1 MENDY
6 RNYYEKILY
15 PIQDGV
21 LKLFADA
28 RLPFHL
34 TGGTALSRF
43 YLNHRYSDD
52 LDFFVNNY
60 ENFPL
65 LRDRT
70 LQLIAESSHLG
81 LCIEKS
87 TVVLRDYSA
96 SFYLTSTNHQ
106 DDIRLKIDLVNDVEY
121 RLGQPIL
128 AGNSILVD
136 NWENILTNKISALLR
151 FAARDYADIWAIAHQ
166 YAFSWAEIME
176 AARQKDVGID
186 ATVIASIIRDMPL
199 NELEKVKWV
208 QRPDKDAVKADLI
221 QIADDILRGADNS
234 LSA

>member
-1 MENDY
+1 
-6 RNYYEKILY
+6 
-15 PIQDGV
+15 
-21 LKLFADA
+21 
-28 RLPFHL
+28 
-34 TGGTALSRF
+34 
-43 YLNHRYSDD
+43 
-52 LDFFVNNY
+52 
-60 ENFPL
+60 
-65 LRDRT
+65 
-70 LQLIAESSHLG
+70 
-81 LCIEKS
+81 
-87 TVVLRDYSA
+87 
-96 SFYLTSTNHQ
+96 
-106 DDIRLKIDLVNDVEY
+106 
-121 RLGQPIL
+121 
-128 AGNSILVD
+128 
-136 NWENILTNKISALLR
+136 LR